1 MPPFCIKF
9 RAEDTLSQ
17 STCSLHAQKGVFFHT
32 SFCFEVPIRH
42 FFHPV
47 RHQSPRVACKHI
59 YSSHPQN
66 IVRISRES
74 SSVGSK
80 CFSNCMCTL
89 IACCAHFFTF
99 SRNSTHMNHQCN
111 GAWTVLRNSCGRDVR
126 SMSTNQTKTIC
137 FPFDHKFPED
147 WPRAMVNAN
156 LMMSPPALGRGPR
169 WAHFFFARET
179 AVCALCTSQ

>member
-1 MPPFCIKF
+1 MFFK
-9 RAEDTLSQ
+9 
-17 STCSLHAQKGVFFHT
+17 LHVYAH
-32 SFCFEVPIRH
+32 
-42 FFHPV
+42 
-47 RHQSPRVACKHI
+47 
-59 YSSHPQN
+59 
-66 IVRISRES
+66 
-74 SSVGSK
+74 
-80 CFSNCMCTL
+80 CMLCP
-89 IACCAHFFTF
+89 FFTF

-169 WAHFFFARET
+169 WAQFFFCSRDCCLCAMHQSVKELRHARRQREQET
-179 AVCALCTSQ
+179 NQKPKAKPNQKTTKNKTHTKTKHHKTTNPFAAGETCETGET